1 MTECPKESMKTCL
14 ILLIGLLPFL
24 TLAQPQPAAAP
35 QALDTNAA
43 VDQQYDI
50 QIENGG
56 LLIAPLKKRID
67 VKALYEGQG
76 EPYSIAATMGNLV
89 KYLRAANTNLTIVLS
104 PGAEDATI
112 GDLKLHSG
120 DMSTLVAALYVA
132 TDGNVRGQ
140 LLPGKNAWSIVS
152 ASKKTNT
159 SRTFEVFNISGY
171 INSLGKPSE
180 EVIRQRVD
188 EIRELT
194 DQIQHSLVD
203 TPNLTP
209 QVDTPSFRF
218 HPGTSLLIVTGTP
231 DAIGVARKIINALPG
246 QQTHGRE
253 DLLDIPPASD
263 QK

>member
-1 MTECPKESMKTCL
+1 MKAR
-14 ILLIGLLPFL
+14 LLTLLLSLCLLPFL
-24 TLAQPQPAAAP
+24 TLAQPQPQPAAEAP
-35 QALDTNAA
+35 DTNAA
-43 VDQQYDI
+43 GDQQYDI
-50 QIENGG
+50 QIENEG

-76 EPYSIAATMGNLV
+76 EPYSIPATIGNLV
-89 KYLRAANTNLTIVLS
+89 KYLRAADTNLTIVLS
-104 PGAEDATI
+104 PGAADATI

-120 DMSTLVAALYVA
+120 DMSALVAALYIA

-140 LLPGKNAWSIVS
+140 PLPGKNAWSIVS

-180 EVIRQRVD
+180 DVLRQKVD

-194 DQIQHSLVD
+194 DEIQHSLVD
-203 TPNLTP
+203 TPNLIP

-231 DAIGVARKIINALPG
+231 DAISVARKIIDALPG

-253 DLLDIPPASD
+253 DLLDIIPPSN
-263 QK
+263 QN